1 MWYIWTED
9 PTCFKSSNPSCNDNF
24 YTNKKTTFFN
34 SSTAETSISDH
45 RSLICTMLR
54 SRICKSPTKFI
65 PYSSF
70 NSYNKEQFEII
81 LKQRLVSSC
90 NFYEFLNTFLA
101 TLNKYAPLKTKKI
114 RYNHQIFMSK
124 ILRTW
129 NNLSYEIY
137 SARKLLLI
145 TGKFISVS
153 VILRISPYSIRIR
166 ENADQNNWIR
176 TLFTQLSV
184 RVYWSQLKK
193 LSLEI

>member
-1 MWYIWTED
+1 
-9 PTCFKSSNPSCNDNF
+9 
-24 YTNKKTTFFN
+24 
-34 SSTAETSISDH
+34 
-45 RSLICTMLR
+45 MLR

-65 PYSSF
+65 HYSSF

-166 ENADQNNWIR
+166 ENADQNN
-176 TLFTQLSV
+176 
-184 RVYWSQLKK
+184 
-193 LSLEI
+193 